1 MPDEGEWMFLK
12 VLTKVIGNCQCL
24 MEYASRHHENG
35 SIPFE
40 MGHDFKGEDVKKIR

>member
-1 MPDEGEWMFLK
+1 
-12 VLTKVIGNCQCL
+12 

-40 MGHDFKGEDVKKIR
+40 MGHDFKGKDVKKIR